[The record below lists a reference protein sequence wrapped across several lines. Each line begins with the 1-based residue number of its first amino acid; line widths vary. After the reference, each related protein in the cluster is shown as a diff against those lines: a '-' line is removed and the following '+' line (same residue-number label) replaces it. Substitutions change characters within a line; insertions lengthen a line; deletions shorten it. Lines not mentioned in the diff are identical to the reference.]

1 MMLRAPTLRKVDYK
15 CGRPV
20 IVTVDTSPIGIG
32 WAIGQDNEDGNRYAA
47 RFGAKVLS
55 GRQRNYP
62 QIKRELW
69 GVVTIVKNDKEY
81 LTGAKFIVGTNCLPL
96 LVMISSCYTPNIAM
110 LCWIAYI
117 KSLNPKF

>member
-1 MMLRAPTLRKVDYK
+1 MRKVDYK

-20 IVTVDTSPIGIG
+20 IVTVDTSPTGIG
-32 WAIGQDNEDGNRYAA
+32 WAIGQDNEDGDRYAA

-69 GVVTIVKNDKEY
+69 GVVTAIKNEKEY
-81 LTGAKFIVGTNCLPL
+81 LIGAEVIVEIDCLPL
-96 LVMISSCYTPNIAM
+96 LGMISSCSTPNIAM